1 MQEISAYELIKEK
14 LHAIPNQRHK
24 GSLFEKISKQ
34 FLQEH
39 DSANEYES
47 IDLWYDWKLRGKER
61 DKGIDIVIQTTSK
74 EYIAVQCKFHQN
86 SISYN
91 DISPFLT
98 QLLSGVG
105 EVKFKK
111 GIIIS
116 TSNLTS
122 EAIKAIEQIRSTGMG
137 IDIDEITE
145 EDFIYS
151 RIDWEKFDPT
161 KTEDEIPLCDKKRP
175 HPHQTE
181 AIEKTKKYFSDP
193 KNARGKLIMAC
204 GTGKT
209 YTSLKIME
217 ALDPKITLFLA
228 PSIALLSQTFREYA
242 QEKSEPFYAS
252 IVCSDDKT
260 GQSKKNKSKN
270 EDNDDIKFSEL
281 PIKASTRLED
291 ILSTYEKAQKENKRF
306 IIFSTYQSALRIKEA
321 QEAGL
326 NGIDLIICDEAH
338 RTVGAMYSTNERDD
352 KNAFMLCHSDENI
365 KATKRLYMTATPKVY
380 SESSKAKAKEKDN
393 VIYSMDDADIFG
405 EEIYTLNFERAIALD
420 LLTDYKVI
428 ILAVRSE
435 NLSGVTNSVNKKISQ
450 LEAKGTKLDKKL
462 INNEFVCKIVG
473 THKGLAKQDVI
484 ALDDENQEDNDLKN
498 KADTFVSQRAI
509 SFCKSIQTSKN
520 IKDSFETIM
529 ECYDEEL
536 KKKSFKN
543 LQINIDHVDGTMNCK
558 ERLDK
563 LENLNQFEPNICK
576 VLSNARCLSEGVD
589 VPALDS
595 VIFFDG
601 RSAMVDIIQA
611 VGRVMRKAKNKK
623 RGYIILPIALR
634 ESEIKNLDEAVKN
647 TNFQNIWKVLKALRS
662 HDPSL
667 VDEATFKEKIKIF
680 GSDDASNPDDEGEL
694 EKDKTEQSPND
705 PKEAQKTLFDAIFLK
720 DLANAVYNV
729 MPTKLGDRNY
739 WENFAKKTGNIAR
752 TLNNRLKELFG
763 KNPEIFDNFLT
774 SLRGNIHQGIKEE
787 EALDMIISHIITKPI
802 FDAIFGDNIQNP
814 IAKALDKM
822 VLKLSDL
829 GLEGETKDLKNLYE
843 SVKTEAARAKSQK
856 SQQEL
861 IKNLYNTFF
870 KEAFRKQSEKLGI
883 VYTPIEVVD
892 FILRA
897 TNGILKKHFNTD
909 FNDKNITIFDPFTG
923 TGSFIARLLSKEND
937 LISDEALKEKFQKGL
952 FAFDIVLLS
961 YYIALINITQAAQ
974 NRDSSLKNFKNIALT
989 DSLDYLEEK
998 SDKGVFPLF
1007 EDLKENQEIKTTL
1020 ANQKIQV
1027 IIGNPPYSA
1036 GTKSEND
1043 NNQNLTHPKLEKRVY
1058 ETYGKNS
1065 TAKVGKTTRD
1075 TLIHSIRMASDLLK
1089 DKGVLGF
1096 VVNGSFID
1104 SKSADGF
1111 RKCVAK
1117 EFSRLYALNLRG
1129 NARTSGE
1136 ERKKQGDGIF
1146 DSGSRATVAII
1157 FFVKDESVQNSAIH
1171 YYEVEDYLKREAK
1184 LNFLAG
1190 FENLESVPFK
1200 EITPND
1206 KGDWI
1211 NQRNDDFE
1219 KLIPLKRDKQLKIFD
1234 TIFDLNSMGV
1244 ASGRDPWVYNFSQ
1257 KRLMQSVQN
1266 CIDTY
1271 NADLKRFNERFREAF
1286 KQRTAKD
1293 KGIKPADRYKHL
1305 SDREITTDKT
1315 KIAWTDG
1322 LKNKLIRNENLPES
1336 GMECVR
1342 LALYRPFN
1350 QQWLYWDKDLIH
1362 RQSRF
1367 SKIFPD
1373 KSARNVVINTGVGN
1387 GKDFSA
1393 LVSDFISDYSLI
1405 SPNQAY
1411 PLYYYDD
1418 LGNRYNAI
1426 SGYALNL
1433 FRRHY
1438 QDNAITEEEIFYYIY
1453 AIFHHK
1459 GYLEKYK
1466 NSLAKEAPRI
1476 ALSED
1481 FKELSVLGKELA
1493 ELHLNYESGEMHTS
1507 VECNLLENAG
1517 MEGYYDVVKMT
1528 KKGDR
1533 IIYNDHITIT
1543 QIPKKAFDYVVNGKS
1558 AIDWVIER
1566 YSITTDKDSLIENN
1580 PNDYAGGKYVF
1591 ELLCKVI
1598 TLSVKSVDLIEKI
1611 SEKRFE

>member
-14 LHAIPNQRHK
+14 LHAIPNLRHK

-47 IDLWYDWKLRGKER
+47 IDLWSDWKLRGKER

-105 EVKFKK
+105 EVRFKK

-122 EAIKAIEQIRSTGMG
+122 EALKAIEQIRSTGMG

-175 HPHQTE
+175 RPHQTE
-181 AIEKTKKYFSDP
+181 AINATKEYFSDP
-193 KNARGKLIMAC
+193 KNKRGKLIMAC

-260 GQSKKNKSKN
+260 GQSKKNKSKD
-270 EDNDDIKFSEL
+270 ETDDIKFSEL
-281 PIKASTRLED
+281 PLKPSTRLED
-291 ILSTYEKAQKENKRF
+291 ILSVHKKAQKENKRF

-321 QEAGL
+321 QEVGL

-338 RTVGAMYSTNERDD
+338 RTVGAMYSSNERDD
-352 KNAFMLCHSDENI
+352 KNAFTLCHSDENI

-380 SESSKAKAKEKDN
+380 SESSKAKAKERDN
-393 VIYSMDDADIFG
+393 VIYSMDDADTFG

-450 LEAKGTKLDKKL
+450 LKAEGTKLDKKL

-473 THKGLAKQDVI
+473 THKGLAKQDLI
-484 ALDDENQEDNDLKN
+484 ALDDENKEDNDLKN

-509 SFCKSIQTSKN
+509 NFCKSINTSKN

-543 LQINIDHVDGTMNCK
+543 LKISIDHIDGTMNCK
-558 ERLDK
+558 DRLEK

-601 RSAMVDIIQA
+601 KSAMVDIIQA
-611 VGRVMRKAKNKK
+611 VGRVMRKAKHKK
-623 RGYIILPIALR
+623 RGYIILPIALE
-634 ESEIKNLDEAVKN
+634 ESEIQNLDEAVNN
-647 TNFQNIWKVLKALRS
+647 TNFKNIWKVIKALRS

-680 GSDDASNPDDEGEL
+680 GSNDESNPDDEEEL
-694 EKDKTEQSPND
+694 QKDKTQHQND
-705 PKEAQKTLFDAIFLK
+705 PKQAQKTLFDAILLQ

-752 TLNNRLKELFG
+752 TLNERLKNIFE
-763 KNPEIFDNFLT
+763 KNPEFFHGFLD
-774 SLRGNIHQGIKEE
+774 SLRGNIHQSIRED
-787 EALDMIISHIITKPI
+787 EALDMITSHVITKPI

-822 VLKLSDL
+822 VQKLSDL

-843 SVKTEAARAKSQK
+843 SVKTEAARTKSQK

-870 KEAFRKQSEKLGI
+870 KEAFKKQSEKLGI

-909 FNDKNITIFDPFTG
+909 FNDQSITIFDPFTG

-937 LISDEALKEKFQKGL
+937 LISDEALKEKFQKNL

-974 NRDSSLKNFKNIALT
+974 NRDSLLKNFKNIALT

-998 SDKGVFPLF
+998 SAKGVIPGF
-1007 EDLKENQEIKTTL
+1007 EDLKENQEIKTTMEKQ
-1020 ANQKIQV
+1020 NIRV
-1027 IIGNPPYSA
+1027 IIGNPPYSSGA
-1036 GTKSEND
+1036 KSEND
-1043 NNQNLTHPKLEKRVY
+1043 NNQNLSHPKLEKRVY

-1065 TAKVGKTTRD
+1065 TAQNKNSTQD
-1075 TLIHSIRMASDLLK
+1075 TLIQSIRMASDVVK
-1089 DKGVLGF
+1089 DKGVVGF
-1096 VVNGSFID
+1096 VVNGGFID

-1111 RKCVAK
+1111 RKCVVK
-1117 EFSRLYALNLRG
+1117 EFSYLYVLNLRG
-1129 NARTSGE
+1129 DLNGKISKIKE
-1136 ERKKQGDGIF
+1136 GDGENIF
-1146 DSGSRATVAII
+1146 V
-1157 FFVKDESVQNSAIH
+1157 
-1171 YYEVEDYLKREAK
+1171 
-1184 LNFLAG
+1184 
-1190 FENLESVPFK
+1190 
-1200 EITPND
+1200 
-1206 KGDWI
+1206 
-1211 NQRNDDFE
+1211 
-1219 KLIPLKRDKQLKIFD
+1219 
-1234 TIFDLNSMGV
+1234 
-1244 ASGRDPWVYNFSQ
+1244 
-1257 KRLMQSVQN
+1257 
-1266 CIDTY
+1266 
-1271 NADLKRFNERFREAF
+1271 
-1286 KQRTAKD
+1286 
-1293 KGIKPADRYKHL
+1293 
-1305 SDREITTDKT
+1305 
-1315 KIAWTDG
+1315 
-1322 LKNKLIRNENLPES
+1322 
-1336 GMECVR
+1336 
-1342 LALYRPFN
+1342 
-1350 QQWLYWDKDLIH
+1350 
-1362 RQSRF
+1362 
-1367 SKIFPD
+1367 
-1373 KSARNVVINTGVGN
+1373 
-1387 GKDFSA
+1387 
-1393 LVSDFISDYSLI
+1393 
-1405 SPNQAY
+1405 
-1411 PLYYYDD
+1411 
-1418 LGNRYNAI
+1418 
-1426 SGYALNL
+1426 
-1433 FRRHY
+1433 
-1438 QDNAITEEEIFYYIY
+1438 
-1453 AIFHHK
+1453 
-1459 GYLEKYK
+1459 
-1466 NSLAKEAPRI
+1466 
-1476 ALSED
+1476 
-1481 FKELSVLGKELA
+1481 
-1493 ELHLNYESGEMHTS
+1493 
-1507 VECNLLENAG
+1507 
-1517 MEGYYDVVKMT
+1517 
-1528 KKGDR
+1528 
-1533 IIYNDHITIT
+1533 
-1543 QIPKKAFDYVVNGKS
+1543 
-1558 AIDWVIER
+1558 
-1566 YSITTDKDSLIENN
+1566 
-1580 PNDYAGGKYVF
+1580 
-1591 ELLCKVI
+1591 
-1598 TLSVKSVDLIEKI
+1598 
-1611 SEKRFE
+1611 

>member
-1 MQEISAYELIKEK
+1 MQEISAYELIKQK
-14 LHAIPNQRHK
+14 LHAIPNLRHK

-61 DKGIDIVIQTTSK
+61 DKGIDIVITTSNK

-91 DISPFLT
+91 DISTFLT

-105 EVKFKK
+105 EVRFKK

-122 EAIKAIEQIRSTGMG
+122 EALKAIEQIRSTGMG

-175 HPHQTE
+175 RPHQQE
-181 AIEKTKKYFSDP
+181 AINATKEYFSSP

-217 ALDPKITLFLA
+217 SLDPKITLFLA

-260 GQSKKNKSKN
+260 VQSKD

-281 PIKASTRLED
+281 PLKPSTRLED
-291 ILSTYEKAQKENKRF
+291 ILSAYEKAQKENKRF

-326 NGIDLIICDEAH
+326 GGIDLIICDEAH

-352 KNAFMLCHSDENI
+352 KNAFTLCHSDGNI

-380 SESSKAKAKEKDN
+380 SEGSKAKAKEKDN
-393 VIYSMDDADIFG
+393 VIYSMDDEEIFG
-405 EEIYTLNFERAIALD
+405 EEIYTLNFEQAIALD

-428 ILAVRSE
+428 ILAVRKE

-450 LEAKGTKLDKKL
+450 LKAEGTKLDKKL

-473 THKGLAKQDVI
+473 THKGLAKQDLIV
-484 ALDDENQEDNDLKN
+484 LDKENKEDHNLQHQY
-498 KADTFVSQRAI
+498 DTAPSQRAI

-543 LQINIDHVDGTMNCK
+543 LQITIDHVDGTMNCK
-558 ERLDK
+558 ERLKK
-563 LENLNQFEPNICK
+563 LEELNKFKPNTCK

-623 RGYIILPIALR
+623 RGYIILPIALA
-634 ESEIKNLDEAVKN
+634 ESEIKNLDEAVNN
-647 TNFQNIWKVLKALRS
+647 TNFKNIWKVIKALRS
-662 HDPSL
+662 HDSSL

-680 GSDDASNPDDEGEL
+680 GSDDTSNLDDEEEL
-694 EKDKTEQSPND
+694 KKDKTEQSD
-705 PKEAQKTLFDAIFLK
+705 PKQTQKTLFDAILLQ

-729 MPTKLGDRNY
+729 MPIKLGDRNY

-752 TLNNRLKELFG
+752 TLNERLKDIFG
-763 KNPEIFDNFLT
+763 KNPEIFHGFLD
-774 SLRGNIHQGIKEE
+774 SLRENIHQNIKEE
-787 EALDMIISHIITKPI
+787 EALDMITSHVITKPI

-843 SVKTEAARAKSQK
+843 SVKTEAAHAKSQK

-870 KEAFRKQSEKLGI
+870 KEAFKKQSEKLGI

-909 FNDKNITIFDPFTG
+909 FNDQNITIFDPFTG
-923 TGSFIARLLSKEND
+923 TGSFIARLLSKENA
-937 LISDEALKEKFQKGL
+937 LISDEALKEKFQKNL

-989 DSLDYLEEK
+989 DSLDIYEEK
-998 SDKGVFPLF
+998 NDKGVFPLF
-1007 EDLKENQEIKTTL
+1007 YDLKENKDIKDTL
-1020 ANQKIQV
+1020 ADQNIRV

-1036 GTKSEND
+1036 GAKSQND
-1043 NNQNLTHPKLEKRVY
+1043 NNQNLSHPKLEKRVY
-1058 ETYGKNS
+1058 EKYGKNS
-1065 TAKVGKTTRD
+1065 TAKVGATTRD
-1075 TLIHSIRMASDLLK
+1075 TLIQSIYMASELLK
-1089 DKGVLGF
+1089 DRGVLGF

-1117 EFSRLYALNLRG
+1117 DFSHLYALNLRG
-1129 NARTSGE
+1129 NQRTSGE
-1136 ERKKQGDGIF
+1136 VSRKEGGKIF
-1146 DSGSRATVAII
+1146 DSGSRATIAII
-1157 FFVKDESVQNSAIH
+1157 FFVKDTSVKNSTIH
-1171 YYEVEDYLKREAK
+1171 YYDIGDYLKREEK
-1184 LNFLAG
+1184 LNRLANFTNLDAID
-1190 FENLESVPFK
+1190 FET
-1200 EITPND
+1200 ITPNN

-1211 NQRNDDFE
+1211 NQREDAFE
-1219 KLIPLKRDKQLKIFD
+1219 KLIPLKRDKKCQNPSVFD
-1234 TIFDLNSMGV
+1234 INSGGV
-1244 ASGRDPWVYNFSQ
+1244 ATGRDPWVYNFSPNA
-1257 KRLMQSVQN
+1257 LMHSVQK

-1271 NADLKRFNERFREAF
+1271 NADLKRFNAHFREAF
-1286 KQRTAKD
+1286 KQRAKGV
-1293 KGIKPADRYKHL
+1293 KSADLHKHL
-1305 SDREITTDKT
+1305 NDSEITTDKT
-1315 KIAWTDG
+1315 KIAWTRA
-1322 LKNKLIRNENLPES
+1322 LKQEFIKNKNLQES
-1336 GMECVR
+1336 HKDRIR
-1342 LALYRPFN
+1342 LAMYRPFSK
-1350 QQWLYWDKDLIH
+1350 QWLYFDKNLNEE
-1362 RQSRF
+1362 QSQLP
-1367 SKIFPD
+1367 KIFPD
-1373 KSARNVVINTGVGN
+1373 KDAQNVMINTTK
-1387 GKDFSA
+1387 GKFST
-1393 LVSDFISDYSLI
+1393 LVSGAIPDCHFIGDA
-1405 SPNQAY
+1405 NAY

-1418 LGNRYNAI
+1418 FGNRHYAI
-1426 SGYALNL
+1426 SGYCLNL
-1433 FRRHY
+1433 FREHY
-1438 QDNAITEEEIFYYIY
+1438 EDHSIAEEEIFYYIY

-1493 ELHLNYESGEMHTS
+1493 ELHLNYESGEMHES
-1507 VECNLLENAG
+1507 VKRDILENAG
-1517 MEGYYDVVKMT
+1517 MEGYYDVVQMKKD

-1533 IIYNDHITIT
+1533 IQYNHHITIT
-1543 QIPKKAFDYVVNGKS
+1543 NIPKKAFDYVINGKS

-1566 YSITTDKDSLIENN
+1566 YSITKDKDSLIENN
-1580 PNDYAGGKYVF
+1580 PNHYAGGKYIF
-1591 ELLCKVI
+1591 ELLCRVI

>member
-1 MQEISAYELIKEK
+1 M
-14 LHAIPNQRHK
+14 
-24 GSLFEKISKQ
+24 
-34 FLQEH
+34 
-39 DSANEYES
+39 
-47 IDLWYDWKLRGKER
+47 
-61 DKGIDIVIQTTSK
+61 
-74 EYIAVQCKFHQN
+74 
-86 SISYN
+86 
-91 DISPFLT
+91 
-98 QLLSGVG
+98 G
-105 EVKFKK
+105 EVRFKK

-122 EAIKAIEQIRSTGMG
+122 EALKAIEQIRSAGKD

-175 HPHQTE
+175 RPHQTE
-181 AIEKTKKYFSDP
+181 AIEKTKEYFSNP

-281 PIKASTRLED
+281 PIKPSTRLED

-352 KNAFMLCHSDENI
+352 KNAFTLCHSDENI

-405 EEIYTLNFERAIALD
+405 EEIYKLNFERAIALD

-484 ALDDENQEDNDLKN
+484 ALDDENKEDNDLKN

-543 LQINIDHVDGTMNCK
+543 LQITIDHVDGTMNCK

-563 LENLNQFEPNICK
+563 LENLNQFEPNTCK

-623 RGYIILPIALR
+623 RGYIILPIALK

-662 HDPSL
+662 HDSSL
-667 VDEATFKEKIKIF
+667 VDEAIFKEKIKIF
-680 GSDDASNPDDEGEL
+680 GSDDTSNPDDEEEL
-694 EKDKTEQSPND
+694 QKDKTEQSPND
-705 PKEAQKTLFDAIFLK
+705 PKEAQKTLFDAILLQ

-739 WENFAKKTGNIAR
+739 WENFAKKTGNIAK

-774 SLRGNIHQGIKEE
+774 SLRGNIHQNIKEE
-787 EALDMIISHIITKPI
+787 KALDMIISHIITKPI

-923 TGSFIARLLSKEND
+923 TGSFIARLLSKESD

-974 NRDSSLKNFKNIALT
+974 SRDSSLKNFKNIALT

-998 SDKGVFPLF
+998 NDKGVIPGF
-1007 EDLKENQEIKTTL
+1007 EDLKENQEIKNTL
-1020 ANQKIQV
+1020 ADQTIQV
-1027 IIGNPPYSA
+1027 IIGNPPYSSGA
-1036 GTKSEND
+1036 KSEND
-1043 NNQNLTHPKLEKRVY
+1043 NNQNLTHPKLEKKVY
-1058 ETYGKNS
+1058 ETYGENS
-1065 TAKVGKTTRD
+1065 TAKVGKTIRD

-1117 EFSRLYALNLRG
+1117 DFSHLYALNLRG

-1136 ERKKQGDGIF
+1136 EWKKQGDKIF
-1146 DSGSRATVAII
+1146 DSGSRATVAVI
-1157 FFVKDESVQNSAIH
+1157 FFVKDKSVPNHTIF

-1184 LNFLAG
+1184 LNLLAG
-1190 FENLESVPFK
+1190 FENLDSVPFK
-1200 EITPND
+1200 EITPNN

-1219 KLIPLKRDKQLKIFD
+1219 KLIPLKRDKTSKIFD
-1234 TIFDLNSMGV
+1234 TIFDLNSNGV
-1244 ASGRDPWVYNFSQ
+1244 VSGRDPWVYNFSQ
-1257 KRLMQSVQN
+1257 KRLKQSVQN

-1286 KQRTAKD
+1286 KQRT
-1293 KGIKPADRYKHL
+1293 KGVKPADRYKHL
-1305 SDREITTDKT
+1305 NDREITTDKT

-1322 LKNKLIRNENLPES
+1322 LKNKLIKNTNLQES
-1336 GMECVR
+1336 SEKRVR

-1350 QQWLYWDKDLIH
+1350 KQWLYWDKDWIR
-1362 RQSRF
+1362 RQGEF

-1393 LVSDFISDYSLI
+1393 LVSDFISDLSLI

-1438 QDNAITEEEIFYYIY
+1438 KDDSIVEEEIFYYIY

-1481 FKELSVLGKELA
+1481 FKELSILGKELA
-1493 ELHLNYESGEMHTS
+1493 ELHLNYESGEMHDS
-1507 VECNLLENAG
+1507 VKHNLLENAG
-1517 MEGYYDVVKMT
+1517 MEGYYDVIQMKKD

-1533 IIYNDHITIT
+1533 IIYNNHITIT

-1566 YSITTDKDSLIENN
+1566 YSITKDKDSLIENN
-1580 PNDYAGGKYVF
+1580 PNDYAGGQYIF
-1591 ELLCKVI
+1591 ELLCRVI

>member
-1 MQEISAYELIKEK
+1 MQEISAYKFIKEK
-14 LHAIPNQRHK
+14 LQAIPNSHDK
-24 GSLFEKISKQ
+24 GSWFEKVSKH
-34 FLQEH
+34 FLLEH

-47 IDLWYDWKLRGKER
+47 IKLWNDWELRNNESDR
-61 DKGIDIVIQTTSK
+61 GIDIVIQTTSK

-86 SISYN
+86 SISLN
-91 DISPFLT
+91 DIATFLAK
-98 QLLSGVG
+98 LHNGVG
-105 EVKFKK
+105 KVRFKK

-116 TSNLTS
+116 TSNLTHAAQQ
-122 EAIKAIEQIRSTGMG
+122 EIEQARSAGKD
-137 IDIDEITE
+137 IDIDIISE

-161 KTEDEIPLCDKKRP
+161 KTEDEIPLCDKKKPRT
-175 HPHQTE
+175 HQQE
-181 AIEKTKKYFSDP
+181 AINATKEYFSNP

-217 ALDPKITLFLA
+217 TLDPKITLFLA

-252 IVCSDDKT
+252 IVCSDDKV
-260 GQSKKNKSKN
+260 GQSKN

-281 PIKASTRLED
+281 PIKPSTRLED

-321 QEAGL
+321 QEVGL
-326 NGIDLIICDEAH
+326 GEIDLIICDEAH

-352 KNAFMLCHSDENI
+352 KNAFTLCHSDGNI

-380 SESSKAKAKEKDN
+380 SESSKAKAKESDN
-393 VIYSMDDADIFG
+393 IIYSMDDAQTFG

-435 NLSGVTNSVNKKISQ
+435 NLSGVTNSVSKKISQ

-473 THKGLAKQDVI
+473 THKGLAKQDLI
-484 ALDDENQEDNDLKN
+484 ALDDENKEDNDLKS
-498 KADTFVSQRAI
+498 KKDTFVSQRAI

-543 LQINIDHVDGTMNCK
+543 LEIKIDHIDGTMNCK
-558 ERLDK
+558 ERLEK
-563 LENLNQFEPNICK
+563 LENLNQFKPNTCK

-601 RSAMVDIIQA
+601 KSAMVDIIQA

-623 RGYIILPIALR
+623 RGYIILPIALS

-647 TNFQNIWKVLKALRS
+647 TNFKNIWKVLKALRS

-680 GSDDASNPDDEGEL
+680 GSNDEKNPDDEEEL
-694 EKDKTEQSPND
+694 KKDKTEHQND
-705 PKEAQKTLFDAIFLK
+705 PKEAKKTLFDAIFLQ

-739 WENFAKKTGNIAR
+739 WENFAKKTGNIAK

-774 SLRGNIHQGIKEE
+774 SLRDNIHQGIKEE

-802 FDAIFGDNIQNP
+802 FDALFGDNIKNP

-843 SVKTEAARAKSQK
+843 SVKTEAARAKSPK

-923 TGSFIARLLSKEND
+923 TGSFIARLLSKDNN
-937 LISDEALKEKFQKGL
+937 LISDEALKEKFLNHL

-974 NRDSSLKNFKNIALT
+974 NRDSSLKNFKNIVLT

-998 SDKGVFPLF
+998 NAKGVFPLF
-1007 EDLKENQEIKTTL
+1007 EDLKENKEIKTTL
-1020 ANQKIQV
+1020 ANQTIQV
-1027 IIGNPPYSA
+1027 IIGNPPYSSGA
-1036 GTKSEND
+1036 KSEND
-1043 NNQNLTHPKLEKRVY
+1043 NNQNLTHPKLEKWVY

-1065 TAKVGKTTRD
+1065 TAKVGNTTRD

-1089 DKGVLGF
+1089 EQGVLGF

-1117 EFSRLYALNLRG
+1117 DFAHLYVLNLRG

-1136 ERKKQGDGIF
+1136 ERKKQGDG
-1146 DSGSRATVAII
+1146 
-1157 FFVKDESVQNSAIH
+1157 AIH
-1171 YYEVEDYLKREAK
+1171 YYEVGDYLKREAK
-1184 LNFLAG
+1184 LHLLAG
-1190 FENLESVPFK
+1190 FENLESVPFR

-1206 KGDWI
+1206 KGDWT
-1211 NQRNDDFE
+1211 NQRNDGFE
-1219 KLIPLKRDKQLKIFD
+1219 KLIPLKRNEKLKILD
-1234 TIFDLNSMGV
+1234 TIFDINSNGV
-1244 ASGRDPWVYNFSQ
+1244 ASGRDPWVYNFSPNAL
-1257 KRLMQSVQN
+1257 KQSVQK
-1266 CIDTY
+1266 CIETY

-1305 SDREITTDKT
+1305 NDQEITTDKT
-1315 KIAWTDG
+1315 KIAWTRS
-1322 LKNKLIRNENLPES
+1322 LKQGFIKNTNLPES
-1336 GMECVR
+1336 GMERIR

-1350 QQWLYWDKDLIH
+1350 KQWLYWDKNLNEE
-1362 RQSRF
+1362 QYQLP
-1367 SKIFPD
+1367 KIFPD
-1373 KSARNVVINTGVGN
+1373 KSAHNVVINTGCDN
-1387 GKDFSA
+1387 GKIFSA
-1393 LVSDFISDYSLI
+1393 LISDFISDYSLI

-1411 PLYYYDD
+1411 PLYHYDD

-1438 QDNAITEEEIFYYIY
+1438 KDNAIVEEEIFYYIY

-1466 NSLAKEAPRI
+1466 NSLTKEAPRI

-1481 FKELSVLGKELA
+1481 FKELSTLGKELA
-1493 ELHLNYESGEMHTS
+1493 KLHLNYESGEMHAS
-1507 VECNLLENAG
+1507 VQYNLLENAE
-1517 MEGYYDVVKMT
+1517 MEGYYDVIKM
-1528 KKGDR
+1528 KKDKDR
-1533 IIYNDHITIT
+1533 IIYNHHITIT
-1543 QIPKKAFDYVVNGKS
+1543 KIPKKAFDYVINGKS

-1566 YSITTDKDSLIENN
+1566 YQKTTDKDSLIENN

-1591 ELLCKVI
+1591 ELLCRVI
-1598 TLSVKSVDLIEKI
+1598 KLSLKSVDLIEKI
-1611 SEKRFE
+1611 SKKRFE

>member
-1 MQEISAYELIKEK
+1 MQEISAYELIKQK

-47 IDLWYDWKLRGKER
+47 IDLWYDWQLRGKER
-61 DKGIDIVIQTTSK
+61 DKGIDIVITTSNQ

-105 EVKFKK
+105 GVKFKK

-122 EAIKAIEQIRSTGMG
+122 EALKEIEKIRSTGMG

-175 HPHQTE
+175 RPHQTE
-181 AIEKTKKYFSDP
+181 AIEETKKYFSDP

-217 ALDPKITLFLA
+217 SLDPKITLFLA

-252 IVCSDDKT
+252 IVCSDNKT
-260 GQSKKNKSKN
+260 GQSKN

-281 PIKASTRLED
+281 PLKASTRLED

-306 IIFSTYQSALRIKEA
+306 IIFSTYQSALRIKEV

-352 KNAFMLCHSDENI
+352 KNAFTLCHSDGNI
-365 KATKRLYMTATPKVY
+365 KAKKRLYMTATPKVY
-380 SESSKAKAKEKDN
+380 SESSKAKAKESDN
-393 VIYSMDDADIFG
+393 VIYSMDDAEVFG

-484 ALDDENQEDNDLKN
+484 ALDDENKEDNDLKN

-543 LQINIDHVDGTMNCK
+543 LKISIDHVDGTMNCK

-563 LENLNQFEPNICK
+563 LEKLNQFEPNICK

-623 RGYIILPIALR
+623 RGYIILPIALK

-662 HDPSL
+662 HDSSL
-667 VDEATFKEKIKIF
+667 VDEAIFKEKIKIF
-680 GSDDASNPDDEGEL
+680 GSDDTSNLDDEEEL
-694 EKDKTEQSPND
+694 QKDKTEQSD
-705 PKEAQKTLFDAIFLK
+705 PKQAQKTLFDAILLQ

-739 WENFAKKTGNIAR
+739 WENFAKKTGNIAK

-774 SLRGNIHQGIKEE
+774 SLRGNIHQNIKEE

-909 FNDKNITIFDPFTG
+909 FNDQNITIFDPFTG

-937 LISDEALKEKFQKGL
+937 LISDEALKEKFQNHL

-998 SDKGVFPLF
+998 SDKGVIPGF
-1007 EDLKENQEIKTTL
+1007 EDLKENKEIKNTL
-1020 ANQKIQV
+1020 ADQKIQV
-1027 IIGNPPYSA
+1027 IIGNPPYSSGA
-1036 GTKSEND
+1036 KSEND
-1043 NNQNLTHPKLEKRVY
+1043 NNQNLTHPKLEKWVY

-1065 TAKVGKTTRD
+1065 TAQNKNSTRD

-1117 EFSRLYALNLRG
+1117 EFSHLYALNLRG

-1146 DSGSRATVAII
+1146 DSGSRATVAVI
-1157 FFVKDESVQNSAIH
+1157 FFVKDTNAPNHTIF
-1171 YYEVEDYLKREAK
+1171 YYEVEDYLTREAK
-1184 LNFLAG
+1184 LNLLAG
-1190 FENLESVPFK
+1190 FENLDLVPFK

-1219 KLIPLKRDKQLKIFD
+1219 KLIPLKRDKTLKIFD
-1234 TIFDLNSMGV
+1234 TIFDLNSNGV
-1244 ASGRDPWVYNFSQ
+1244 KTNRDPWVYNFSPNAL
-1257 KRLMQSVQN
+1257 KQSVQN

-1305 SDREITTDKT
+1305 NDREITTDKT
-1315 KIAWTDG
+1315 KISWTDG
-1322 LKNKLIRNENLPES
+1322 LKNKLIKNENLPES
-1336 GMECVR
+1336 GMERIR

-1350 QQWLYWDKDLIH
+1350 KQWLYWDKDLIT
-1362 RQSRF
+1362 RQGRF

-1373 KSARNVVINTGVGN
+1373 KSARNVVINTGMGN

-1393 LVSDFISDYSLI
+1393 LVSDFISDLSLI

-1481 FKELSVLGKELA
+1481 FKELSILGKELA
-1493 ELHLNYESGEMHTS
+1493 ELHLKYENGEMHTS
-1507 VECNLLENAG
+1507 VKHNLLENAG

-1533 IIYNDHITIT
+1533 IIYNHHITIT

-1580 PNDYAGGKYVF
+1580 PNHYAGGQYIF
-1591 ELLCKVI
+1591 ELLCRVI
-1598 TLSVKSVDLIEKI
+1598 KLSEKSVDLIEKI

>member
-14 LHAIPNQRHK
+14 LHAIPNLRHK

-105 EVKFKK
+105 EIKFKK

-122 EAIKAIEQIRSTGMG
+122 EALKAIEQIRSTGMG

-175 HPHQTE
+175 RPHQTE
-181 AIEKTKKYFSDP
+181 AIEKTKEYFSNP

-242 QEKSEPFYAS
+242 QEKNEPFYAS

-281 PIKASTRLED
+281 PLKPSTALKD
-291 ILSTYEKAQKENKRF
+291 ILSVYEKSAKENKRF

-326 NGIDLIICDEAH
+326 NEIDLIICDEAH

-352 KNAFMLCHSDENI
+352 KNAFTLCHSDENI

-473 THKGLAKQDVI
+473 THKGLAKQDLI
-484 ALDDENQEDNDLKN
+484 ALDEENQEDNDLKN

-543 LQINIDHVDGTMNCK
+543 LQITIDHVDGTMNCK
-558 ERLDK
+558 ERLEK
-563 LENLNQFEPNICK
+563 LEELNKFKPNTCK

-601 RSAMVDIIQA
+601 KSAMVDIIQA
-611 VGRVMRKAKNKK
+611 VGRVMRKAKRKK
-623 RGYIILPIALR
+623 RGYIILPIALE
-634 ESEIKNLDEAVKN
+634 ESEINNLDEAVKN

-662 HDPSL
+662 HDSSL

-680 GSDDASNPDDEGEL
+680 GSDDRSNPDDEEEL
-694 EKDKTEQSPND
+694 QKDKTEQSD
-705 PKEAQKTLFDAIFLK
+705 PKEAQKTLFDAILLQ

-774 SLRGNIHQGIKEE
+774 SLRGNIHQSIKEE

-843 SVKTEAARAKSQK
+843 SVKTEALRAKSQK

-909 FNDKNITIFDPFTG
+909 FNDQSITIFDPFTG
-923 TGSFIARLLSKEND
+923 TGSFIARLLSKENA

-998 SDKGVFPLF
+998 SAKGVIPGF
-1007 EDLKENQEIKTTL
+1007 EDLKENQEIKTTMEKQ
-1020 ANQKIQV
+1020 NIRV

-1036 GTKSEND
+1036 GQKSQND
-1043 NNQNLTHPKLEKRVY
+1043 NNQNLSHPKLQKWVY

-1065 TAKVGKTTRD
+1065 TAQNKNSTQD
-1075 TLIHSIRMASDLLK
+1075 TLIQSIRMASDLLK
-1089 DKGVLGF
+1089 DKGVVGF

-1117 EFSRLYALNLRG
+1117 EFSHLYALNLRG

-1146 DSGSRATVAII
+1146 DSGSRATVAIV
-1157 FFVKDESVQNSAIH
+1157 FFVKDSSVPNNTIF

-1184 LNFLAG
+1184 LNLLAG
-1190 FENLESVPFK
+1190 FENLDFVPFK

-1211 NQRNDDFE
+1211 NQREDAFE
-1219 KLIPLKRDKQLKIFD
+1219 KLIPLKRDKKLQNDSIFD
-1234 TIFDLNSMGV
+1234 INSGGV
-1244 ASGRDPWVYNFSQ
+1244 VSGRDPWVYNFSPNA
-1257 KRLMQSVQN
+1257 LMQSVQT

-1271 NADLKRFNERFREAF
+1271 NADLKRFNEVFREAF
-1286 KQRTAKD
+1286 KQRAK
-1293 KGIKPADRYKHL
+1293 GVKPADRYKHL
-1305 SDREITTDKT
+1305 NDKEITTDKT
-1315 KIAWTDG
+1315 KISWVQN
-1322 LKNKLIRNENLPES
+1322 LKTQLIKGKKLDDFSQEKIS
-1336 GMECVR
+1336 VS
-1342 LALYRPFN
+1342 LYRPFN
-1350 QQWLYWDKDLIH
+1350 KQYFYYERELAWSFCSMK
-1362 RQSRF
+1362 
-1367 SKIFPD
+1367 KIFPD
-1373 KSARNVVINTGVGN
+1373 KSACNVVINTTTRN
-1387 GKDFSA
+1387 FC
-1393 LVSDFISDYSLI
+1393 SLI
-1405 SPNQAY
+1405 GDAIPNTHFIGDANAY

-1438 QDNAITEEEIFYYIY
+1438 KDNAIVEEEIFYYIY

-1481 FKELSVLGKELA
+1481 FKELSILGKELA
-1493 ELHLNYESGEMHTS
+1493 ELHLNYENGEMHES
-1507 VECNLLENAG
+1507 VKHNLLENAEV
-1517 MEGYYDVVKMT
+1517 EG
-1528 KKGDR
+1528 
-1533 IIYNDHITIT
+1533 
-1543 QIPKKAFDYVVNGKS
+1543 
-1558 AIDWVIER
+1558 AIMMWI
-1566 YSITTDKDSLIENN
+1566 K
-1580 PNDYAGGKYVF
+1580 
-1591 ELLCKVI
+1591 
-1598 TLSVKSVDLIEKI
+1598 
-1611 SEKRFE
+1611 

>member
-14 LHAIPNQRHK
+14 LHAIPNLRHK

-47 IDLWYDWKLRGKER
+47 IDLWYDWELRGKER
-61 DKGIDIVIQTTSK
+61 DKGIDIVITTSNK

-91 DISPFLT
+91 DISTFLT
-98 QLLSGVG
+98 QLQSGVG
-105 EVKFKK
+105 EVRFKK

-122 EAIKAIEQIRSTGMG
+122 EALKAIEQIRSTGMG

-151 RIDWEKFDPT
+151 QIDWEKFDPT
-161 KTEDEIPLCDKKRP
+161 QTQSELPLCDKKSPRS
-175 HPHQTE
+175 HQIE
-181 AIEKTKKYFSDP
+181 AINATKEYFSSP
-193 KNARGKLIMAC
+193 KNTRGKLIMAC

-217 ALDPKITLFLA
+217 ALDPKIMLFLA

-252 IVCSDDKT
+252 IVCSDDKV
-260 GQSKKNKSKN
+260 GKSKD
-270 EDNDDIKFSEL
+270 EDNDDINFSEL
-281 PIKASTRLED
+281 PMKASTRLED
-291 ILSTYEKAQKENKRF
+291 ILSVLEKAQKENKRF

-326 NGIDLIICDEAH
+326 KEIDLIICDEAH
-338 RTVGAMYSTNERDD
+338 RTVGAMYSSNERDD
-352 KNAFMLCHSDENI
+352 KNAFTLCHSDENI
-365 KATKRLYMTATPKVY
+365 KATKRLYMTATPKIY
-380 SESSKAKAKEKDN
+380 SESSKAKAKESDN
-393 VIYSMDDADIFG
+393 VIYSMDDADTFG
-405 EEIYTLNFERAIALD
+405 EEIYTLNFSKAIALD

-428 ILAVRSE
+428 ILAVRKE

-450 LEAKGTKLDKKL
+450 LKAEGTKLDKKL

-473 THKGLAKQDVI
+473 THKGLAKQDLIV
-484 ALDDENQEDNDLKN
+484 LDGENKEDHNLQN
-498 KADTFVSQRAI
+498 QYDTAPSQRAI
-509 SFCKSIQTSKN
+509 NFCKSINTSKN

-543 LQINIDHVDGTMNCK
+543 LKISIDHIDGTMNCK
-558 ERLDK
+558 ERLEK
-563 LENLNQFEPNICK
+563 LENLNQFEPNTCK

-595 VIFFDG
+595 IVFFDG
-601 RSAMVDIIQA
+601 KSAMVDIIQA
-611 VGRVMRKAKNKK
+611 VGRVMRKAKRKK
-623 RGYIILPIALR
+623 RGYIILPIALE
-634 ESEIKNLDEAVKN
+634 ESEIKNLDEAVNN
-647 TNFQNIWKVLKALRS
+647 TNFKNIWKVIKALRS
-662 HDPSL
+662 HDSSL

-680 GSDDASNPDDEGEL
+680 GSDDGNNRNDE
-694 EKDKTEQSPND
+694 
-705 PKEAQKTLFDAIFLK
+705 KTLFDAILLQ
-720 DLANAVYNV
+720 DLADAVYNV
-729 MPTKLGDRNY
+729 MPTKLGDKNY
-739 WENFAKKTGNIAR
+739 WENFTKKTGNIAR
-752 TLNNRLKELFG
+752 TLNNRLKMIFE
-763 KNPEIFDNFLT
+763 KNPEFFHGFLD
-774 SLRGNIHQGIKEE
+774 SLRENIHQNIKED
-787 EALDMIISHIITKPI
+787 EALDMITSHIITKPI
-802 FDAIFGDNIQNP
+802 FDALFGDNIQNP

-822 VLKLSDL
+822 VQKLATL

-843 SVKTEAARAKSQK
+843 SVKTEATHAKSQK

-870 KEAFRKQSEKLGI
+870 KEAFKKQSEKLGI

-909 FNDKNITIFDPFTG
+909 FNDQSITIFDPFTG
-923 TGSFIARLLSKEND
+923 TGSFIARLLSKENA
-937 LISDEALKEKFQKGL
+937 LISDEALKEKFQKNL

-998 SDKGVFPLF
+998 SAKGVIPGF
-1007 EDLKENQEIKTTL
+1007 EDLKENQEIKTTMEKQ
-1020 ANQKIQV
+1020 NIRV

-1036 GTKSEND
+1036 GAKNEND

-1058 ETYGKNS
+1058 EKYGKNS
-1065 TAKVGKTTRD
+1065 TSRNVGKTTRD
-1075 TLIHSIRMASDLLK
+1075 TLIQSMRMASDVIK
-1089 DKGVLGF
+1089 DKGVIGF

-1117 EFSRLYALNLRG
+1117 EFSHLYALNLRG
-1129 NARTSGE
+1129 NQRTSGE
-1136 ERKKQGDGIF
+1136 VSRKEGGKIF
-1146 DSGSRATVAII
+1146 DSGSRATVAIV
-1157 FFVKDESVQNSAIH
+1157 FFVKDSSVPNNTIF

-1184 LNFLAG
+1184 LNLLAG
-1190 FENLESVPFK
+1190 FENLDFVPFK

-1211 NQRNDDFE
+1211 NQREDAFD
-1219 KLIPLKRDKQLKIFD
+1219 KLIPLKRDPKLKIFD
-1234 TIFDLNSMGV
+1234 TIFDLNSNGV
-1244 ASGRDPWVYNFSQ
+1244 ATGRDPWVYNFSPNA
-1257 KRLMQSVQN
+1257 LMQSVQT

-1271 NADLKRFNERFREAF
+1271 NADLKRFNEVFREAF
-1286 KQRTAKD
+1286 KQRT
-1293 KGIKPADRYKHL
+1293 KGVKPADRYKHL
-1305 SDREITTDKT
+1305 NDKEITTDKT
-1315 KIAWTDG
+1315 KISWVQN
-1322 LKNKLIRNENLPES
+1322 LKTQLIKGKKLDDFSQEKIS
-1336 GMECVR
+1336 VS
-1342 LALYRPFN
+1342 LYRPFN
-1350 QQWLYWDKDLIH
+1350 KQYFYYERELAWSFYSMK
-1362 RQSRF
+1362 
-1367 SKIFPD
+1367 KIFPD
-1373 KSARNVVINTGVGN
+1373 KSACNVVINTGVG
-1387 GKDFSA
+1387 KVFSA
-1393 LVSDFISDYSLI
+1393 LISSEIHCIDLLHHT
-1405 SPNQAY
+1405 QAY

-1438 QDNAITEEEIFYYIY
+1438 KDNAIVEEEIFYYIY

-1481 FKELSVLGKELA
+1481 FKELSILGKELA
-1493 ELHLNYESGEMHTS
+1493 ELHLNYENGEMHES
-1507 VECNLLENAG
+1507 VKHNLLENAEV
-1517 MEGYYDVVKMT
+1517 EGYYDVDKMKKD

-1533 IIYNDHITIT
+1533 IQYNHHITIT
-1543 QIPKKAFDYVVNGKS
+1543 QIPKKAFDYVINGKS

-1566 YSITTDKDSLIENN
+1566 YSITKDKDSLIENN
-1580 PNDYAGGKYVF
+1580 PNHYAGGKYIF
-1591 ELLCKVI
+1591 ELLCRVI
-1598 TLSVKSVDLIEKI
+1598 KLSEKSVDLIEKI
-1611 SEKRFE
+1611 SMKRFE

>member
-1 MQEISAYELIKEK
+1 MQEISTYELIKEK

-47 IDLWYDWKLRGKER
+47 IQLWNDWELRGNEGDR
-61 DKGIDIVIQTTSK
+61 GIDMVITTTSK
-74 EYIAVQCKFHQN
+74 EYIAVQCKFHQD
-86 SISYN
+86 SVSLN
-91 DISPFLT
+91 DIATFLSKL
-98 QLLSGVG
+98 QSGVG
-105 EVKFKK
+105 EVGFKK

-122 EAIKAIEQIRSTGMG
+122 AALNEIEQIRKSKG
-137 IDIDEITE
+137 IDIVEITE

-151 RIDWEKFDPT
+151 QIDWEKFDPMQT
-161 KTEDEIPLCDKKRP
+161 QGELPLCDKKKPRP
-175 HPHQTE
+175 HQIE
-181 AIEKTKKYFSDP
+181 AIKATKEYFSDP

-242 QEKSEPFYAS
+242 QEKSDPFYAS

-291 ILSTYEKAQKENKRF
+291 ILNVYEKAQKENKRF

-321 QEAGL
+321 QEVGL
-326 NGIDLIICDEAH
+326 KGIDLIICDEAH

-352 KNAFMLCHSDENI
+352 KNAFTLCHSDENI
-365 KATKRLYMTATPKVY
+365 KATKRLYMTATPKIY

-543 LQINIDHVDGTMNCK
+543 LKISIDHVDGTMNCK

-563 LENLNQFEPNICK
+563 LEELNTFEPNTCK

-601 RSAMVDIIQA
+601 KSAMVDIIQA

-662 HDPSL
+662 HDSSL

-680 GSDDASNPDDEGEL
+680 GSDDASNPDDEEEL
-694 EKDKTEQSPND
+694 QKDKTEQSLND
-705 PKEAQKTLFDAIFLK
+705 PKQAQKTLFDAILLQ

-752 TLNNRLKELFG
+752 TLNERLKELFG

-774 SLRGNIHQGIKEE
+774 SLRGNIHQNIKEE
-787 EALDMIISHIITKPI
+787 EALDMITSHVITSSI
-802 FDAIFGDNIQNP
+802 FDALFGDNIKNP

-843 SVKTEAARAKSQK
+843 SVKTEAACAKSQK

-892 FILRA
+892 FILRY
-897 TNGILKKHFNTD
+897 H
-909 FNDKNITIFDPFTG
+909 
-923 TGSFIARLLSKEND
+923 
-937 LISDEALKEKFQKGL
+937 
-952 FAFDIVLLS
+952 
-961 YYIALINITQAAQ
+961 
-974 NRDSSLKNFKNIALT
+974 
-989 DSLDYLEEK
+989 
-998 SDKGVFPLF
+998 
-1007 EDLKENQEIKTTL
+1007 
-1020 ANQKIQV
+1020 
-1027 IIGNPPYSA
+1027 
-1036 GTKSEND
+1036 
-1043 NNQNLTHPKLEKRVY
+1043 
-1058 ETYGKNS
+1058 
-1065 TAKVGKTTRD
+1065 
-1075 TLIHSIRMASDLLK
+1075 
-1089 DKGVLGF
+1089 
-1096 VVNGSFID
+1096 
-1104 SKSADGF
+1104 
-1111 RKCVAK
+1111 
-1117 EFSRLYALNLRG
+1117 
-1129 NARTSGE
+1129 
-1136 ERKKQGDGIF
+1136 
-1146 DSGSRATVAII
+1146 
-1157 FFVKDESVQNSAIH
+1157 
-1171 YYEVEDYLKREAK
+1171 
-1184 LNFLAG
+1184 
-1190 FENLESVPFK
+1190 
-1200 EITPND
+1200 
-1206 KGDWI
+1206 
-1211 NQRNDDFE
+1211 
-1219 KLIPLKRDKQLKIFD
+1219 
-1234 TIFDLNSMGV
+1234 
-1244 ASGRDPWVYNFSQ
+1244 
-1257 KRLMQSVQN
+1257 
-1266 CIDTY
+1266 
-1271 NADLKRFNERFREAF
+1271 
-1286 KQRTAKD
+1286 
-1293 KGIKPADRYKHL
+1293 
-1305 SDREITTDKT
+1305 
-1315 KIAWTDG
+1315 
-1322 LKNKLIRNENLPES
+1322 
-1336 GMECVR
+1336 
-1342 LALYRPFN
+1342 
-1350 QQWLYWDKDLIH
+1350 
-1362 RQSRF
+1362 
-1367 SKIFPD
+1367 
-1373 KSARNVVINTGVGN
+1373 
-1387 GKDFSA
+1387 
-1393 LVSDFISDYSLI
+1393 
-1405 SPNQAY
+1405 
-1411 PLYYYDD
+1411 
-1418 LGNRYNAI
+1418 
-1426 SGYALNL
+1426 
-1433 FRRHY
+1433 
-1438 QDNAITEEEIFYYIY
+1438 
-1453 AIFHHK
+1453 
-1459 GYLEKYK
+1459 
-1466 NSLAKEAPRI
+1466 
-1476 ALSED
+1476 
-1481 FKELSVLGKELA
+1481 
-1493 ELHLNYESGEMHTS
+1493 
-1507 VECNLLENAG
+1507 
-1517 MEGYYDVVKMT
+1517 
-1528 KKGDR
+1528 
-1533 IIYNDHITIT
+1533 
-1543 QIPKKAFDYVVNGKS
+1543 
-1558 AIDWVIER
+1558 
-1566 YSITTDKDSLIENN
+1566 
-1580 PNDYAGGKYVF
+1580 
-1591 ELLCKVI
+1591 
-1598 TLSVKSVDLIEKI
+1598 
-1611 SEKRFE
+1611 

>member
-14 LHAIPNQRHK
+14 LHAIPNLRHK

-34 FLQEH
+34 FLLEH

-47 IDLWYDWKLRGKER
+47 IDLWYDWELRGKER
-61 DKGIDIVIQTTSK
+61 DRGIDIVITTSNK
-74 EYIAVQCKFHQN
+74 EHIAVQCKFHQN
-86 SISYN
+86 SISLN

-105 EVKFKK
+105 EVRFKK

-122 EAIKAIEQIRSTGMG
+122 EALKAIEQIRSTGMG

-181 AIEKTKKYFSDP
+181 AINATKEYFSNP

-217 ALDPKITLFLA
+217 ALEPKITLFLA

-252 IVCSDDKT
+252 IVCSDDKV
-260 GQSKKNKSKN
+260 GKSKN
-270 EDNDDIKFSEL
+270 EDNDDINFSEL

-291 ILSTYEKAQKENKRF
+291 ILSVYEKAQKENKRF

-326 NGIDLIICDEAH
+326 NEIDLIICDEAH
-338 RTVGAMYSTNERDD
+338 RTVGAMYSSNERDD
-352 KNAFMLCHSDENI
+352 KNAFTLCHSDENI
-365 KATKRLYMTATPKVY
+365 KAKKRLYMTATPKVY
-380 SESSKAKAKEKDN
+380 SESSKAKAKESDN
-393 VIYSMDDADIFG
+393 VIYSMDDADTFG

-484 ALDDENQEDNDLKN
+484 ALDDENKEDNDLKN

-543 LQINIDHVDGTMNCK
+543 LQISIDHVDGTMNCK
-558 ERLDK
+558 ERLEK
-563 LENLNQFEPNICK
+563 LENLNQFKPNTCK

-601 RSAMVDIIQA
+601 KSAMVDIIQA
-611 VGRVMRKAKNKK
+611 VGRVMRKAKHKK
-623 RGYIILPIALR
+623 RGYIILPIALE
-634 ESEIKNLDEAVKN
+634 ESEIENLDEAVNN
-647 TNFQNIWKVLKALRS
+647 TNFKNIWKVIKALRS

-680 GSDDASNPDDEGEL
+680 GSDDNDETTQSDE
-694 EKDKTEQSPND
+694 EPKKDKTKQD
-705 PKEAQKTLFDAIFLK
+705 PKQAQKTLFDAILLQ
-720 DLANAVYNV
+720 DLADAVYNI

-752 TLNNRLKELFG
+752 TLNERLKDIFG

-774 SLRGNIHQGIKEE
+774 SLRGNIHQNIKEW
-787 EALDMIISHIITKPI
+787 EALDMITSHVITKPI

-822 VLKLSDL
+822 VLKLSTL

-870 KEAFRKQSEKLGI
+870 KEAFKKQSEKLGI

-909 FNDKNITIFDPFTG
+909 FNDKSITIFDPFTG
-923 TGSFIARLLSKEND
+923 TGSFIARLLSKENA
-937 LISDEALKEKFQKGL
+937 LISDEALKEKFQKNL

-998 SDKGVFPLF
+998 NDKGVFPFF
-1007 EDLKENQEIKTTL
+1007 EDLKENKDIKDTL
-1020 ANQKIQV
+1020 ADQNIRV
-1027 IIGNPPYSA
+1027 IIGNPPYSSGA
-1036 GTKSEND
+1036 KSEND
-1043 NNQNLTHPKLEKRVY
+1043 NNQNLKHPKLEKRVY

-1075 TLIHSIRMASDLLK
+1075 VLIQSIRMASDLLK

-1104 SKSADGF
+1104 SKSADRF
-1111 RKCVAK
+1111 RKCVAQ
-1117 EFSRLYALNLRG
+1117 EFSHLYVLNLRG
-1129 NARTSGE
+1129 NQRTSGE
-1136 ERKKQGDGIF
+1136 VSRKEGGKIF
-1146 DSGSRATVAII
+1146 DSGSRATVAIV
-1157 FFVKDESVQNSAIH
+1157 FFVKDSSVTNNTIF
-1171 YYEVEDYLKREAK
+1171 YYEVDDYLKREAK
-1184 LNFLAG
+1184 LNSLAG
-1190 FENLESVPFK
+1190 FENLDLVPFK

-1219 KLIPLKRDKQLKIFD
+1219 KLIPLKRDKTLQND
-1234 TIFDLNSMGV
+1234 SIFDLNSNGV
-1244 ASGRDPWVYNFSQ
+1244 VSGRDPWVYNFSQ
-1257 KRLMQSVQN
+1257 KNLKQSVQN

-1271 NADLKRFNERFREAF
+1271 NADLKRFNEVFREAF
-1286 KQRTAKD
+1286 KQRT
-1293 KGIKPADRYKHL
+1293 KGVKPADRYKHL
-1305 SDREITTDKT
+1305 NDKEITTDKT
-1315 KIAWTDG
+1315 KIAWVQN
-1322 LKNKLIRNENLPES
+1322 LKTQLIKGKKLDDFSQEKIS
-1336 GMECVR
+1336 VS
-1342 LALYRPFN
+1342 LYRPFN
-1350 QQWLYWDKDLIH
+1350 KQYFYYERELAWSFCSMK
-1362 RQSRF
+1362 
-1367 SKIFPD
+1367 KIFPD
-1373 KSARNVVINTGVGN
+1373 KSACNVVINTTK
-1387 GKDFSA
+1387 GKFS
-1393 LVSDFISDYSLI
+1393 SLI
-1405 SPNQAY
+1405 GDAIPDTHFIGDANAY
-1411 PLYYYDD
+1411 PLYHYDD
-1418 LGNRYNAI
+1418 LGRRHYAI

-1438 QDNAITEEEIFYYIY
+1438 KDNAITEEEIFYYIY
-1453 AIFHHK
+1453 AILHHK

-1466 NSLAKEAPRI
+1466 NSLAKEAPCI

-1481 FKELSVLGKELA
+1481 FKQLSILGKELA
-1493 ELHLNYESGEMHTS
+1493 ELHLNYESGEMHKS
-1507 VECNLLENAG
+1507 VKHNLLESAEV
-1517 MEGYYDVVKMT
+1517 EGYYDVEKMT
-1528 KKGDR
+1528 KKGDC
-1533 IIYNDHITIT
+1533 ILYNQNITIT
-1543 QIPKKAFDYVVNGKS
+1543 KIPKKAFDYVVNGKS

-1566 YSITTDKDSLIENN
+1566 YQKTMDKESLIENN
-1580 PNDYAGGKYVF
+1580 PNHYAGGQYVF
-1591 ELLCKVI
+1591 ELLCRVI
-1598 TLSVKSVDLIEKI
+1598 KLSEKSVDLIEKI
-1611 SEKRFE
+1611 SMKRFE

>member
-1 MQEISAYELIKEK
+1 MQEISAYTLIKEK
-14 LHAIPNQRHK
+14 LQAIPNFRHK
-24 GSLFEKISKQ
+24 GSLFEKVSRR
-34 FLQEH
+34 FLIEH

-47 IDLWYDWKLRGKER
+47 IDLWSDFKLRGNKGDR
-61 DKGIDIVIQTTSK
+61 GIDMVITTTSK

-86 SISYN
+86 SISYP
-91 DISPFLT
+91 DIATFLHK
-98 QLLSGVG
+98 LHSGVG
-105 EVKFKK
+105 EIRFKK

-116 TSNLTS
+116 TSKLTRAAL
-122 EAIKAIEQIRSTGMG
+122 EEIEQIRSAGKD
-137 IDIDEITE
+137 IDIDIISE

-151 RIDWEKFDPT
+151 QIDWEKFDPIQT
-161 KTEDEIPLCDKKRP
+161 QGELPLCDKKKPR
-175 HPHQTE
+175 PHQTE
-181 AIEKTKKYFSDP
+181 AIKATKEYFSSP

-252 IVCSDDKT
+252 IVCSDDKV
-260 GQSKKNKSKN
+260 GQSKD

-281 PIKASTRLED
+281 PIKPSTRLED
-291 ILSTYEKAQKENKRF
+291 ILSVCEKAQKENKRF

-338 RTVGAMYSTNERDD
+338 RTVGAMYSSNERDD
-352 KNAFMLCHSDENI
+352 KNAFTLCHSDENI
-365 KATKRLYMTATPKVY
+365 KAKKRLYMTATPKVY

-393 VIYSMDDADIFG
+393 IIYSMDDEEIFG
-405 EEIYTLNFERAIALD
+405 EEIYTLNFSKAIALD

-428 ILAVRSE
+428 ILAVRKE
-435 NLSGVTNSVNKKISQ
+435 NLSGVTNSVNQKISQ
-450 LEAKGTKLDKKL
+450 LKAKGTKLDKKL

-473 THKGLAKQDVI
+473 THKGLAKQDLIV
-484 ALDDENQEDNDLKN
+484 LDEENKEDHNLQHQY
-498 KADTFVSQRAI
+498 DTAPSQRAI
-509 SFCKSIQTSKN
+509 NFCKSINTSKN

-543 LQINIDHVDGTMNCK
+543 LKISIDHIDGTMNCK

-563 LENLNQFEPNICK
+563 LEELNQFKPNTCK

-589 VPALDS
+589 VPVLDS
-595 VIFFDG
+595 IVFFDG
-601 RSAMVDIIQA
+601 KSAMVDIIQA
-611 VGRVMRKAKNKK
+611 VGRVMRKAKHKK
-623 RGYIILPIALR
+623 RGYIILPIALE
-634 ESEIKNLDEAVKN
+634 ESEIKNLDEAVNN
-647 TNFQNIWKVLKALRS
+647 TNFKNIWKVIKALRS

-680 GSDDASNPDDEGEL
+680 GSDDNKKQDDE
-694 EKDKTEQSPND
+694 
-705 PKEAQKTLFDAIFLK
+705 KTLFDAILLQ
-720 DLANAVYNV
+720 DLADAVYNV

-739 WENFAKKTGNIAR
+739 WENFTKKTGNIAR
-752 TLNNRLKELFG
+752 TLNNRLKMIFD
-763 KNPEIFDNFLT
+763 KNPEFFHGFLD
-774 SLRGNIHQGIKEE
+774 SLRENIHQNIKED
-787 EALDMIISHIITKPI
+787 EALDMITSHIITKPI
-802 FDAIFGDNIQNP
+802 FDAIFGDNIKNP

-822 VLKLSDL
+822 VLKLSSL

-843 SVKTEAARAKSQK
+843 SVKTEAAHAKSQK

-870 KEAFRKQSEKLGI
+870 KEAFKKQSEKLGI

-909 FNDKNITIFDPFTG
+909 FNDQSITIFDPFTG
-923 TGSFIARLLSKEND
+923 TGSFIARLLSKENA
-937 LISDEALKEKFQKGL
+937 LISDEALKEKFQKNL

-974 NRDSSLKNFKNIALT
+974 NRDNSLKNFKNIALT
-989 DSLDYLEEK
+989 DSLDIYEEK
-998 SDKGVFPLF
+998 NDKGVFKFF
-1007 EDLKENQEIKTTL
+1007 EDLKENKEIKDTL
-1020 ANQKIQV
+1020 AGQNIRV
-1027 IIGNPPYSA
+1027 IIGNPPYSSGA
-1036 GTKSEND
+1036 KSEND
-1043 NNQNLTHPKLEKRVY
+1043 NNQNLSHPKLEKLVY
-1058 ETYGKNS
+1058 EKYGKNS
-1065 TAKVGKTTRD
+1065 TSRSVGVTTRD
-1075 TLIHSIRMASDLLK
+1075 TLIQSIRMASDVVK
-1089 DKGVLGF
+1089 DKRVVGF

-1117 EFSRLYALNLRG
+1117 DFSRLYVLNLRG
-1129 NARTSGE
+1129 NQRTSGE
-1136 ERKKQGDGIF
+1136 VSRKEGGKIF
-1146 DSGSRATVAII
+1146 DSGSRATIAVI
-1157 FFVKDESVQNSAIH
+1157 FFVKDESAPDNTIF
-1171 YYEVEDYLKREAK
+1171 YYEVGDYLKREAK
-1184 LNFLAG
+1184 LNLLAG
-1190 FENLESVPFK
+1190 FENLDSVPFS

-1211 NQRNDDFE
+1211 NQRNDAFE
-1219 KLIPLKRDKQLKIFD
+1219 KLIPLKRDKTLQNDSIFD
-1234 TIFDLNSMGV
+1234 INSLGV
-1244 ASGRDPWVYNFSQ
+1244 ASGRDPWVYNFSPNA
-1257 KRLMQSVQN
+1257 LTQSVQK

-1286 KQRTAKD
+1286 KQRT
-1293 KGIKPADRYKHL
+1293 KGVKAADRYKHL
-1305 SDREITTDKT
+1305 NDKEITTDKT
-1315 KIAWTDG
+1315 KIAWVQN
-1322 LKNKLIRNENLPES
+1322 LKTQLIKGKKLDDFSQEKIS
-1336 GMECVR
+1336 VS
-1342 LALYRPFN
+1342 LYRPFN
-1350 QQWLYWDKDLIH
+1350 KQYFYYERELSWSFYLMK
-1362 RQSRF
+1362 
-1367 SKIFPD
+1367 KIFPD
-1373 KSARNVVINTGVGN
+1373 KSAQNVVINTGVG
-1387 GKDFSA
+1387 KAFSA
-1393 LVSDFISDYSLI
+1393 LISSEIPCLDLLFH
-1405 SPNQAY
+1405 NQAY

-1438 QDNAITEEEIFYYIY
+1438 KDNTIVEEEIFYYIY

-1459 GYLEKYK
+1459 GYLKKYK

-1481 FKELSVLGKELA
+1481 FKELSVLGKELG
-1493 ELHLNYESGEMHTS
+1493 ELHLNYESGEMHAS
-1507 VECNLLENAG
+1507 VKYTTLMNAEV
-1517 MEGYYDVVKMT
+1517 EGYYDVDKMI
-1528 KKGDR
+1528 KKGDC
-1533 IIYNDHITIT
+1533 IIYNQNITIT
-1543 QIPKKAFDYVVNGKS
+1543 KIPEKAFKYVVNGKS

-1566 YSITTDKDSLIENN
+1566 YQKTMDKDSLIENN
-1580 PNDYAGGKYVF
+1580 PNHYAGGKYVF
-1591 ELLCKVI
+1591 ELLCRVI
-1598 TLSVKSVDLIEKI
+1598 KLSEKSVDLIEKI
-1611 SEKRFE
+1611 SMKRFE

>member
-1 MQEISAYELIKEK
+1 MQEISTYTLIKEK
-14 LHAIPNQRHK
+14 LQAIPNLRHK
-24 GSLFEKISKQ
+24 GSLFEKISRR
-34 FLQEH
+34 FLKEH

-47 IDLWYDWKLRGKER
+47 IDLWNDWPLRGKEGDR
-61 DKGIDIVIQTTSK
+61 GIDMVVTTTSK
-74 EYIAVQCKFHQN
+74 EYIAVQCKYHQN
-86 SISYN
+86 NISLN
-91 DISPFLT
+91 DIATFLT
-98 QLLSGVG
+98 QLQSGVG
-105 EVKFKK
+105 KVRFKK

-116 TSNLTS
+116 TSNLS
-122 EAIKAIEQIRSTGMG
+122 SNALKAIEQIRSNGMG

-151 RIDWEKFDPT
+151 QIDWEKLDT
-161 KTEDEIPLCDKKRP
+161 TQSELPLCDKKKPR
-175 HPHQTE
+175 PHQTE
-181 AIEKTKKYFSDP
+181 AIEETKKYFSDP
-193 KNARGKLIMAC
+193 KNTRGKLIMAC

-217 ALDPKITLFLA
+217 ALDPKIMLFLA

-252 IVCSDDKT
+252 IVCSDDKV
-260 GQSKKNKSKN
+260 GKGKKNK
-270 EDNDDIKFSEL
+270 NDDGIDDINFSEL
-281 PIKASTRLED
+281 PLKPSTRLED
-291 ILSTYEKAQKENKRF
+291 ILSVYEKAQKENKRF

-321 QEAGL
+321 QELGL
-326 NGIDLIICDEAH
+326 NEIDLVICDEAH
-338 RTVGAMYSTNERDD
+338 RTVGAMYSSNERDD
-352 KNAFMLCHSDENI
+352 ENAFTLCHSDEHI
-365 KATKRLYMTATPKVY
+365 KAKKRLYMTATPKVY
-380 SESSKAKAKEKDN
+380 SESSKAKAKESDN
-393 VIYSMDDADIFG
+393 VIYSMDDEEIFG

-428 ILAVRSE
+428 ILAVRKE

-473 THKGLAKQDVI
+473 THKGLAKQDLIV
-484 ALDDENQEDNDLKN
+484 LDDKN
-498 KADTFVSQRAI
+498 KEDHNLQNKYDTAPSQRVI
-509 SFCKSIQTSKN
+509 NFCKSINTSKN

-543 LQINIDHVDGTMNCK
+543 LQISIDHIDGTMNCK
-558 ERLDK
+558 VRLEK
-563 LENLNQFEPNICK
+563 LEKLNEFRPNTCK

-595 VIFFDG
+595 IVFFDG
-601 RSAMVDIIQA
+601 KSAMVDIIQA
-611 VGRVMRKAKNKK
+611 VGRVMRKAKRKK
-623 RGYIILPIALR
+623 RGYIILPIALE
-634 ESEIKNLDEAVKN
+634 ESEIKNLDEAVNN
-647 TNFQNIWKVLKALRS
+647 TNFKNIWKVLKALRS

-680 GSDDASNPDDEGEL
+680 GSDDESNPDDEEEL
-694 EKDKTEQSPND
+694 KKDKTQHQND
-705 PKEAQKTLFDAIFLK
+705 PKEAQKTLFDAILLQ
-720 DLANAVYNV
+720 DLADAVYNV

-739 WENFAKKTGNIAR
+739 WENFTKKTGNIAR
-752 TLNNRLKELFG
+752 TLNNRLKMIFD
-763 KNPEIFDNFLT
+763 KNPEFFHDFLD
-774 SLRGNIHQGIKEE
+774 SLRGNIHQNIRED
-787 EALDMIISHIITKPI
+787 EALDMITSHIITKPI

-843 SVKTEAARAKSQK
+843 SVKTEALHAKSQK

-870 KEAFRKQSEKLGI
+870 KVAFKKQSEKLGI

-909 FNDKNITIFDPFTG
+909 FNDQNITIFDPFTG
-923 TGSFIARLLSKEND
+923 TGSFIARLLSKENA
-937 LISDEALKEKFQKGL
+937 LISDEALKEKFQKNL

-998 SDKGVFPLF
+998 TNKGVLPLY
-1007 EDLKENQEIKTTL
+1007 EDLKENKDIKDTL
-1020 ANQKIQV
+1020 AGQNIRV

-1036 GTKSEND
+1036 GAKSEND
-1043 NNQNLTHPKLEKRVY
+1043 NNQNLSHPKLEKRVS
-1058 ETYGKNS
+1058 EKYGKNS
-1065 TAKVGKTTRD
+1065 SAQNGRTTRD
-1075 TLIHSIRMASDLLK
+1075 TLIQSIYMASDLLK

-1096 VVNGSFID
+1096 VVNGGFID

-1111 RKCVAK
+1111 RKSVAK
-1117 EFSRLYALNLRG
+1117 DFAHLYVLNLRG

-1136 ERKKQGDGIF
+1136 NRKKEGDGIF
-1146 DSGSRATVAII
+1146 DSGSRATIAII
-1157 FFVKDESVQNSAIH
+1157 FFVKDTSVSNNNTIH
-1171 YYEVEDYLKREAK
+1171 YYDIGDYLKREAK
-1184 LNFLAG
+1184 LNKLAE
-1190 FENLESVPFK
+1190 FEDLDSVEFK

-1211 NQRNDDFE
+1211 NQREDGFD
-1219 KLIPLKRDKQLKIFD
+1219 KLIPLKRDKKLQNPSIFD
-1234 TIFDLNSMGV
+1234 INSGGV
-1244 ASGRDPWVYNFSQ
+1244 VSGRDPWVYNFSPNI
-1257 KRLMQSVQN
+1257 LTQSVQK

-1271 NADLKRFNERFREAF
+1271 NADLKRFNECFREAF
-1286 KQRTAKD
+1286 KQRT
-1293 KGIKPADRYKHL
+1293 KGIKSGELYKHL
-1305 SDREITTDKT
+1305 NDKEITTDKT
-1315 KIAWTDG
+1315 KIAWVQN
-1322 LKNKLIRNENLPES
+1322 LKTQLIKGKKLDDFSQEKIS
-1336 GMECVR
+1336 VS
-1342 LALYRPFN
+1342 LYRPFN
-1350 QQWLYWDKDLIH
+1350 KQYFYYERELAWSFCSMK
-1362 RQSRF
+1362 
-1367 SKIFPD
+1367 KIFPD
-1373 KSARNVVINTGVGN
+1373 KSAQNVVINTTIRN
-1387 GKDFSA
+1387 FSA
-1393 LVSDFISDYSLI
+1393 LVSDAIPDKYFIGDANGL
-1405 SPNQAY
+1405 
-1411 PLYYYDD
+1411 PLDYYDD

-1438 QDNAITEEEIFYYIY
+1438 KDNAITEEEIFYYIY

-1476 ALSED
+1476 ALSPD
-1481 FKELSVLGKELA
+1481 FKELSVLGKQLA

-1507 VECNLLENAG
+1507 VEYNLLESAEI
-1517 MEGYYDVVKMT
+1517 EGYYDVVQMKKD
-1528 KKGDR
+1528 KKGDS
-1533 IIYNDHITIT
+1533 IIYNQNITIT
-1543 QIPKKAFDYVVNGKS
+1543 EIPQKAFDYVINGKS

-1566 YSITTDKDSLIENN
+1566 YQKTTDKDSLIENN
-1580 PNDYAGGKYVF
+1580 PNDYAGGKYVL
-1591 ELLCKVI
+1591 ELLCRVI
-1598 TLSVKSVDLIEKI
+1598 KLSEKSVDLIEKI

>member
-1 MQEISAYELIKEK
+1 MQEISAYKFIKEK

-47 IDLWYDWKLRGKER
+47 IKLWNDWELRNNESDR
-61 DKGIDIVIQTTSK
+61 GIDIVIQTTSK

-91 DISPFLT
+91 DISTFLHK
-98 QLLSGVG
+98 LLTGVG
-105 EVKFKK
+105 EIKFKK

-116 TSNLTS
+116 TSNLTRAAL
-122 EAIKAIEQIRSTGMG
+122 EEIEQTRSIGMD
-137 IDIDEITE
+137 IDIDIITE

-151 RIDWEKFDPT
+151 QIDWEKFDPT
-161 KTEDEIPLCDKKRP
+161 KTEDEIPLCDKKKPR
-175 HPHQTE
+175 PHQTE
-181 AIEKTKKYFSDP
+181 AIKATKEYFSSP
-193 KNARGKLIMAC
+193 KNTRGKLIMAC

-217 ALDPKITLFLA
+217 TLDPKITLFLA

-252 IVCSDDKT
+252 IVCSDDKV
-260 GQSKKNKSKN
+260 GQSKN

-281 PIKASTRLED
+281 PIKPSTRLKD
-291 ILSTYEKAQKENKRF
+291 ILSVYEKVQKENKRF

-326 NGIDLIICDEAH
+326 NEIDLIICDEAH
-338 RTVGAMYSTNERDD
+338 RTVGAMYSSNERDD
-352 KNAFMLCHSDENI
+352 KNAFTLCHSDEHI
-365 KATKRLYMTATPKVY
+365 KAQKRLYMTATPKVY
-380 SESSKAKAKEKDN
+380 SESSKAKAKESDN
-393 VIYSMDDADIFG
+393 VIYSMDDADTFG
-405 EEIYTLNFERAIALD
+405 EEIYTLNFSKAIALD

-428 ILAVRSE
+428 ILAVRKE

-473 THKGLAKQDVI
+473 THKGLAKQDLIV
-484 ALDDENQEDNDLKN
+484 LDDENKEDNDLKS
-498 KADTFVSQRAI
+498 KKDTAPSQRAI
-509 SFCKSIQTSKN
+509 NFCKSINTSKN

-529 ECYDEEL
+529 ECYNEEL

-543 LQINIDHVDGTMNCK
+543 LEIKIDHIDGTMNCK
-558 ERLDK
+558 ERLEK
-563 LENLNQFEPNICK
+563 LENLDQFEPNTCK

-595 VIFFDG
+595 IIFFDG
-601 RSAMVDIIQA
+601 KSAMVDIIQA

-623 RGYIILPIALR
+623 RGYIILPIALE
-634 ESEIKNLDEAVKN
+634 ESEIKNLDEAVNN
-647 TNFQNIWKVLKALRS
+647 TNFKNIWKVIKALRS

-680 GSDDASNPDDEGEL
+680 GSDDGKKQNDE
-694 EKDKTEQSPND
+694 
-705 PKEAQKTLFDAIFLK
+705 KTLFDAILLQ
-720 DLANAVYNV
+720 DLADAMYNV

-739 WENFAKKTGNIAR
+739 WENFTKKTGNIAR
-752 TLNNRLKELFG
+752 TLNERLKNIFE
-763 KNPEIFDNFLT
+763 KNPEFFHDFLD
-774 SLRGNIHQGIKEE
+774 SLRDNIHQNIKED
-787 EALDMIISHIITKPI
+787 EALDMITSHIITKPI
-802 FDAIFGDNIQNP
+802 FDALFGDNIQNP
-814 IAKALDKM
+814 ISKALDKM
-822 VLKLSDL
+822 VEKLATL

-843 SVKTEAARAKSQK
+843 SVKTEATHAKSQK

-870 KEAFRKQSEKLGI
+870 KEAFKKQSEKLGI

-909 FNDKNITIFDPFTG
+909 FNDQSITIFDPFTG

-937 LISDEALKEKFQKGL
+937 LISDEALKEKFQKNL

-998 SDKGVFPLF
+998 NDKGVFKFF
-1007 EDLKENQEIKTTL
+1007 EDLKENKDIKDTL
-1020 ANQKIQV
+1020 AGQNIRV

-1036 GTKSEND
+1036 GAKSEND
-1043 NNQNLTHPKLEKRVY
+1043 NNQNLSHPKLEKWVY
-1058 ETYGKNS
+1058 ETYSKNS
-1065 TAKVGKTTRD
+1065 TAKVGKATRD
-1075 TLIHSIRMASDLLK
+1075 TLIQSIYMASELLK
-1089 DKGVLGF
+1089 DRGVLGF

-1104 SKSADGF
+1104 SKSGDGF

-1117 EFSRLYALNLRG
+1117 EFSHLYVLNLRG
-1129 NARTSGE
+1129 NQRTSGE
-1136 ERKKQGDGIF
+1136 VSRKEGGKIF

-1157 FFVKDESVQNSAIH
+1157 FFVKDTSVKNSAIH
-1171 YYEVEDYLKREAK
+1171 YYDIGDYLKREAK
-1184 LNFLAG
+1184 LNLLAN
-1190 FENLESVPFK
+1190 FENLDSVPFEK
-1200 EITPND
+1200 ITPNN

-1211 NQRNDDFE
+1211 NQREDGFE
-1219 KLIPLKRDKQLKIFD
+1219 KLIPLKRDKNSKSVFD
-1234 TIFDLNSMGV
+1234 INSNGV
-1244 ASGRDPWVYNFSQ
+1244 VTGRDPWVYNFSQ
-1257 KRLMQSVQN
+1257 NALMCSVQK

-1271 NADLKRFNERFREAF
+1271 NADLKRFNVRFREAF
-1286 KQRTAKD
+1286 KQRT
-1293 KGIKPADRYKHL
+1293 KGVKSADRYKHL
-1305 SDREITTDKT
+1305 NDKEITTDKT
-1315 KIAWTDG
+1315 KIAWTNG
-1322 LKNKLIRNENLPES
+1322 LKNHLIKNTNLQES
-1336 GMECVR
+1336 RKECAR
-1342 LALYRPFN
+1342 LALYRPFSK
-1350 QQWLYWDKDLIH
+1350 QWLYWDKDLNT
-1362 RQSRF
+1362 RQGQF
-1367 SKIFPD
+1367 SKIFPN
-1373 KSARNVVINTGVGN
+1373 KHAQNVVINMGVGN
-1387 GKDFSA
+1387 GKEFSA
-1393 LVSDFISDYSLI
+1393 LVSDFIPDYSLI
-1405 SPNQAY
+1405 LSNQAY

-1418 LGNRYNAI
+1418 LGNRHYAI

-1433 FRRHY
+1433 FRKHY
-1438 QDNAITEEEIFYYIY
+1438 GDNLIAEEEIFYYIY

-1459 GYLEKYK
+1459 DYLEKYK
-1466 NSLAKEAPRI
+1466 NSLAKEVPRI
-1476 ALSED
+1476 ALSQD
-1481 FKELSVLGKELA
+1481 FKELSVLGKQLA
-1493 ELHLNYESGEMHTS
+1493 ELHLNYESGEMHDSIKYTT
-1507 VECNLLENAG
+1507 LMNAEI
-1517 MEGYYDVVKMT
+1517 EGYYDVDKII
-1528 KKGDR
+1528 KKGDC
-1533 IIYNDHITIT
+1533 ILYNKNIAITK
-1543 QIPKKAFDYVVNGKS
+1543 IPQKAFNYVINGKS

-1566 YSITTDKDSLIENN
+1566 YQKTMDKDSLIENN
-1580 PNDYAGGKYVF
+1580 PNDYKGGKYVF
-1591 ELLCKVI
+1591 ELLCRVI
-1598 TLSVKSVDLIEKI
+1598 NSLKKAWI
-1611 SEKRFE
+1611 

>member
-1 MQEISAYELIKEK
+1 MQEISAYKLIKEK
-14 LHAIPNQRHK
+14 LHAIPNLRHK

-47 IDLWYDWKLRGKER
+47 IDLWYDWELRGKER
-61 DKGIDIVIQTTSK
+61 DKGIDIVITTSNK

-98 QLLSGVG
+98 QLQSGVG
-105 EVKFKK
+105 EIRFKK

-151 RIDWEKFDPT
+151 QIDWEKFDPT
-161 KTEDEIPLCDKKRP
+161 KTEGEIPLCDKKRP
-175 HPHQTE
+175 RPHQTE
-181 AIEKTKKYFSDP
+181 AINATKEYFSDP

-217 ALDPKITLFLA
+217 TLDPKITLFLA

-252 IVCSDDKT
+252 IVCSDDKV
-260 GQSKKNKSKN
+260 GKNKD

-352 KNAFMLCHSDENI
+352 KNAFTLCHSDKNI

-380 SESSKAKAKEKDN
+380 SESSKAKAKESDN
-393 VIYSMDDADIFG
+393 VIYSMDDADTFG

-473 THKGLAKQDVI
+473 THKGLAKQDLIV
-484 ALDDENQEDNDLKN
+484 LDEKN
-498 KADTFVSQRAI
+498 KEDHNLQNQYDTAPSQRAI
-509 SFCKSIQTSKN
+509 SFCKSINTSKN

-558 ERLDK
+558 ERLEK
-563 LENLNQFEPNICK
+563 LENLNTFKPNTCK

-595 VIFFDG
+595 IVFFDG
-601 RSAMVDIIQA
+601 KSAMVDIIQA
-611 VGRVMRKAKNKK
+611 VGRVMRKAKHKK
-623 RGYIILPIALR
+623 RGYIILPIALE
-634 ESEIKNLDEAVKN
+634 ESEIQNLDEAVKN

-667 VDEATFKEKIKIF
+667 VDEATFREKIKIF
-680 GSDDASNPDDEGEL
+680 GSDDAKNPDDEEEL
-694 EKDKTEQSPND
+694 EKDKTEQSD
-705 PKEAQKTLFDAIFLK
+705 PKQAQKTLFDAILLQ

-729 MPTKLGDRNY
+729 MPTN
-739 WENFAKKTGNIAR
+739 
-752 TLNNRLKELFG
+752 
-763 KNPEIFDNFLT
+763 
-774 SLRGNIHQGIKEE
+774 
-787 EALDMIISHIITKPI
+787 
-802 FDAIFGDNIQNP
+802 
-814 IAKALDKM
+814 
-822 VLKLSDL
+822 
-829 GLEGETKDLKNLYE
+829 
-843 SVKTEAARAKSQK
+843 
-856 SQQEL
+856 
-861 IKNLYNTFF
+861 
-870 KEAFRKQSEKLGI
+870 
-883 VYTPIEVVD
+883 
-892 FILRA
+892 
-897 TNGILKKHFNTD
+897 
-909 FNDKNITIFDPFTG
+909 FDPFTG
-923 TGSFIARLLSKEND
+923 TGSFIARLLSKENA
-937 LISDEALKEKFQKGL
+937 LISDEALKEKFQKNL

-989 DSLDYLEEK
+989 DSLDIYEEK

-1007 EDLKENQEIKTTL
+1007 EDLKENQEIKNTMEKQ
-1020 ANQKIQV
+1020 NIRV

-1036 GTKSEND
+1036 GAKSEND
-1043 NNQNLTHPKLEKRVY
+1043 NNQNLTHPKLQKWVT

-1065 TAKVGKTTRD
+1065 TAQNKNSTQD
-1075 TLIHSIRMASDLLK
+1075 TLIQSIRMASDLLK

-1111 RKCVAK
+1111 RKCVAQ
-1117 EFSRLYALNLRG
+1117 EFSHLYALNLRG

-1136 ERKKQGDGIF
+1136 TFKKEGGKIF

-1157 FFVKDESVQNSAIH
+1157 FFVKDKDAPNHTIF

-1184 LNFLAG
+1184 LNLLAN

-1211 NQRNDDFE
+1211 NQRNDEFE
-1219 KLIPLKRDKQLKIFD
+1219 KLIPLKRDKKLKIFD
-1234 TIFDLNSMGV
+1234 TIFDLNSNGV
-1244 ASGRDPWVYNFSQ
+1244 ATNRDPWVYNFSPNA
-1257 KRLMQSVQN
+1257 LMQSVQR

-1271 NADLKRFNERFREAF
+1271 NADLKRFNARFREAF
-1286 KQRTAKD
+1286 KQRTKGVKSGDLYKQLND
-1293 KGIKPADRYKHL
+1293 K
-1305 SDREITTDKT
+1305 EITTDKT
-1315 KIAWTDG
+1315 KIAWTRS
-1322 LKNKLIRNENLPES
+1322 LKQGFIKNTNLQEKSSEERIRLS
-1336 GMECVR
+1336 
-1342 LALYRPFN
+1342 LYRPFN
-1350 QQWLYWDKDLIH
+1350 KQWLYWDKTWNEEQYQLP
-1362 RQSRF
+1362 
-1367 SKIFPD
+1367 KIFPD
-1373 KSARNVVINTGVGN
+1373 KGARNVVINTGMGN

-1393 LVSDFISDYSLI
+1393 LVSDAIPDSHFIG
-1405 SPNQAY
+1405 NTQAY

-1438 QDNAITEEEIFYYIY
+1438 GDNLIAEEEIFYYIY

-1493 ELHLNYESGEMHTS
+1493 ELHLNYENGEMHES
-1507 VECNLLENAG
+1507 VKHNLLENAEV
-1517 MEGYYDVVKMT
+1517 EGYYDVVQMKKD

-1533 IIYNDHITIT
+1533 IIYNHHITIT
-1543 QIPKKAFDYVVNGKS
+1543 NIPKKAFDYVVNGKS

-1580 PNDYAGGKYVF
+1580 PNHYAGGKYVF
-1591 ELLCKVI
+1591 ELLCRVI
-1598 TLSVKSVDLIEKI
+1598 KLSEKSVDLIEKI
-1611 SEKRFE
+1611 SMKRFE

>member
-1 MQEISAYELIKEK
+1 M
-14 LHAIPNQRHK
+14 
-24 GSLFEKISKQ
+24 
-34 FLQEH
+34 
-39 DSANEYES
+39 
-47 IDLWYDWKLRGKER
+47 
-61 DKGIDIVIQTTSK
+61 
-74 EYIAVQCKFHQN
+74 
-86 SISYN
+86 
-91 DISPFLT
+91 
-98 QLLSGVG
+98 
-105 EVKFKK
+105 
-111 GIIIS
+111 
-116 TSNLTS
+116 
-122 EAIKAIEQIRSTGMG
+122 
-137 IDIDEITE
+137 
-145 EDFIYS
+145 
-151 RIDWEKFDPT
+151 
-161 KTEDEIPLCDKKRP
+161 
-175 HPHQTE
+175 
-181 AIEKTKKYFSDP
+181 
-193 KNARGKLIMAC
+193 
-204 GTGKT
+204 
-209 YTSLKIME
+209 
-217 ALDPKITLFLA
+217 
-228 PSIALLSQTFREYA
+228 
-242 QEKSEPFYAS
+242 
-252 IVCSDDKT
+252 
-260 GQSKKNKSKN
+260 
-270 EDNDDIKFSEL
+270 
-281 PIKASTRLED
+281 
-291 ILSTYEKAQKENKRF
+291 
-306 IIFSTYQSALRIKEA
+306 
-321 QEAGL
+321 
-326 NGIDLIICDEAH
+326 
-338 RTVGAMYSTNERDD
+338 
-352 KNAFMLCHSDENI
+352 
-365 KATKRLYMTATPKVY
+365 
-380 SESSKAKAKEKDN
+380 
-393 VIYSMDDADIFG
+393 
-405 EEIYTLNFERAIALD
+405 
-420 LLTDYKVI
+420 
-428 ILAVRSE
+428 
-435 NLSGVTNSVNKKISQ
+435 
-450 LEAKGTKLDKKL
+450 
-462 INNEFVCKIVG
+462 CKIVG

-543 LQINIDHVDGTMNCK
+543 LKISIDHVDGTMNCK

-563 LENLNQFEPNICK
+563 LENLNTFEPNICK

-662 HDPSL
+662 HDSSL
-667 VDEATFKEKIKIF
+667 VDEAIFKEKIKIF
-680 GSDDASNPDDEGEL
+680 GSDDASNPDDEEEL
-694 EKDKTEQSPND
+694 QKDKTEQSSND
-705 PKEAQKTLFDAIFLK
+705 PKEAQKTLFDAILLQ

-752 TLNNRLKELFG
+752 TLNERLKELFG

-774 SLRGNIHQGIKEE
+774 SLRGNIHQSIKEE

-802 FDAIFGDNIQNP
+802 FDAIFGDNIKNP

-909 FNDKNITIFDPFTG
+909 FNDQSITIFDPFMG

-937 LISDEALKEKFQKGL
+937 FISDEALKEKFQKGL

-998 SDKGVFPLF
+998 NDKGVIPGFEYLF
-1007 EDLKENQEIKTTL
+1007 EDLKENKEIKTTMEKQ
-1020 ANQKIQV
+1020 NIRV
-1027 IIGNPPYSA
+1027 IIGNPPYSSGA
-1036 GTKSEND
+1036 KSEND
-1043 NNQNLTHPKLEKRVY
+1043 NNQNLSHPKLEKRVY

-1065 TAKVGKTTRD
+1065 TAQNKNSTRD

-1111 RKCVAK
+1111 RKCVAQD
-1117 EFSRLYALNLRG
+1117 FSHLYALNLRG

-1146 DSGSRATVAII
+1146 DSGSRVTVAII
-1157 FFVKDESVQNSAIH
+1157 FFVKDKDAPNHTIF

-1184 LNFLAG
+1184 LNLLAN
-1190 FENLESVPFK
+1190 FENLDSVPFK

-1219 KLIPLKRDKQLKIFD
+1219 KLIPLKRDKKSKIFNA
-1234 TIFDLNSMGV
+1234 IFDLNSNGV
-1244 ASGRDPWVYNFSQ
+1244 KTSRDPWVYNFSQ
-1257 KRLMQSVQN
+1257 KTLMQSVQN

-1293 KGIKPADRYKHL
+1293 KGIKKSADRYKHL
-1305 SDREITTDKT
+1305 NDREITTDKT

-1322 LKNKLIRNENLPES
+1322 LKNKLIKNENLPES
-1336 GMECVR
+1336 GMERVR

-1350 QQWLYWDKDLIH
+1350 KQWLYWDKNLIN
-1362 RQSRF
+1362 RQSQLP
-1367 SKIFPD
+1367 KIFPD

-1393 LVSDFISDYSLI
+1393 LVSDFISDFSLI

-1438 QDNAITEEEIFYYIY
+1438 KDNAITEEEIFYYIY

-1481 FKELSVLGKELA
+1481 FKELSMLGKELA

-1507 VECNLLENAG
+1507 VKHNLLESAE
-1517 MEGYYDVVKMT
+1517 MEGYYDVIQMKKD

-1533 IIYNDHITIT
+1533 IKYNHHITIT

-1566 YSITTDKDSLIENN
+1566 YQITKDKDSLIENN
-1580 PNDYAGGKYVF
+1580 PNHYAGGKYIF
-1591 ELLCKVI
+1591 ELLCRVI

>member
-1 MQEISAYELIKEK
+1 MQEISAYKFIKEK
-14 LHAIPNQRHK
+14 LQAIPNQRHK
-24 GSLFEKISKQ
+24 GSWFEKVSKY
-34 FLQEH
+34 FLLEH

-47 IDLWYDWKLRGKER
+47 IKLWSDWELRNNEGDR
-61 DKGIDIVIQTTSK
+61 GIDIVIQTTSK

-86 SISYN
+86 SISYP
-91 DISPFLT
+91 DIATFLHKL
-98 QLLSGVG
+98 QSGVG
-105 EVKFKK
+105 EIRFKK

-116 TSNLTS
+116 TSNLTRAAQQ
-122 EAIKAIEQIRSTGMG
+122 EIEQTRSIGMD
-137 IDIDEITE
+137 IDIITE

-151 RIDWEKFDPT
+151 RIDWEKFDPVQT
-161 KTEDEIPLCDKKRP
+161 QGEIPLCDKKKP

-181 AIEKTKKYFSDP
+181 AINATKEYFSDP

-252 IVCSDDKT
+252 IVCSDDKV
-260 GQSKKNKSKN
+260 GQSKN

-281 PIKASTRLED
+281 PIKPSTRLED
-291 ILSTYEKAQKENKRF
+291 ILSVYEKAQKENKRF

-321 QEAGL
+321 QKAGL
-326 NGIDLIICDEAH
+326 GTIDLIICDEAH

-352 KNAFMLCHSDENI
+352 KNAFTLCHSDENI
-365 KATKRLYMTATPKVY
+365 KAQKRLYMTATPKVY
-380 SESSKAKAKEKDN
+380 SESSKAKAKESDN

-473 THKGLAKQDVI
+473 THKGLAKQDLI
-484 ALDDENQEDNDLKN
+484 ALDDENKEDNDLKS
-498 KADTFVSQRAI
+498 KKDTFVSQRAI

-543 LQINIDHVDGTMNCK
+543 LKISIDHIDGTMNCK

-563 LENLNQFEPNICK
+563 LENLNQFEPNTCK

-595 VIFFDG
+595 IIFFDG
-601 RSAMVDIIQA
+601 KSAMVDIIQA

-623 RGYIILPIALR
+623 RGYIILPIALA
-634 ESEIKNLDEAVKN
+634 ESEIKNLDEAVNN
-647 TNFQNIWKVLKALRS
+647 TNFKNIWKVLKALRS
-662 HDPSL
+662 HDSSL
-667 VDEATFKEKIKIF
+667 VDEATFREKIKIF
-680 GSDDASNPDDEGEL
+680 GSNDESNPDDEEL
-694 EKDKTEQSPND
+694 EKDKTQHKND
-705 PKEAQKTLFDAIFLK
+705 PKEAQKTLFDAIFLQ

-739 WENFAKKTGNIAR
+739 WENFAKKTGNIAK
-752 TLNNRLKELFG
+752 TLNNRLKELFD

-774 SLRGNIHQGIKEE
+774 SLRDNIHQGIKNE
-787 EALDMIISHIITKPI
+787 EALDMITSHIITKPI
-802 FDAIFGDNIQNP
+802 FDALFGDNIKNP

-843 SVKTEAARAKSQK
+843 SVKTEAARTKSEK

-937 LISDEALKEKFQKGL
+937 LISDEALKEKFLNHL

-961 YYIALINITQAAQ
+961 YYIALINITQAVQ

-998 SDKGVFPLF
+998 NDKGVFPLF
-1007 EDLKENQEIKTTL
+1007 EDLKENKEIKTTL

-1027 IIGNPPYSA
+1027 IIGNPPYSSGA
-1036 GTKSEND
+1036 KSEND
-1043 NNQNLTHPKLEKRVY
+1043 NNQNLSHPKLEKWVN

-1065 TAKVGKTTRD
+1065 TAKVGNTTRD

-1104 SKSADGF
+1104 NKSSDGF

-1117 EFSRLYALNLRG
+1117 DFSHLYVLNLRG

-1136 ERKKQGDGIF
+1136 ERKKEGDGIF
-1146 DSGSRATVAII
+1146 DSGSRTTVAII
-1157 FFVKDESVQNSAIH
+1157 FFVKDKSTPNNTIF
-1171 YYEVEDYLKREAK
+1171 YYEVGDYLKREAK
-1184 LNFLAG
+1184 LNLLAG
-1190 FENLESVPFK
+1190 FENLESVPFSV
-1200 EITPND
+1200 ITPND

-1219 KLIPLKRDKQLKIFD
+1219 KLIPLKRDKKLKIFD
-1234 TIFDLNSMGV
+1234 TIFDLNSGGV
-1244 ASGRDPWVYNFSQ
+1244 VSGRDPWVYNFSQ
-1257 KRLMQSVQN
+1257 KTLMQSVKN

-1315 KIAWTDG
+1315 KIAWTRS
-1322 LKNKLIRNENLPES
+1322 LKNKLIKNEILPES
-1336 GMECVR
+1336 GMERVR

-1350 QQWLYWDKDLIH
+1350 KQWLYFDKNLNEE
-1362 RQSRF
+1362 QSQLP
-1367 SKIFPD
+1367 KIFPD
-1373 KSARNVVINTGVGN
+1373 KSAYNVVINTTTRN
-1387 GKDFSA
+1387 FC
-1393 LVSDFISDYSLI
+1393 SLI
-1405 SPNQAY
+1405 SDAIPDTHFIGDANAY
-1411 PLYYYDD
+1411 PLYCYDD

-1438 QDNAITEEEIFYYIY
+1438 KDNAITEEEIFYYIY

-1459 GYLEKYK
+1459 GYVEKYK
-1466 NSLAKEAPRI
+1466 NSLTKEAPRI

-1493 ELHLNYESGEMHTS
+1493 KLHLNYESGEMHAS
-1507 VECNLLENAG
+1507 VEYKTLMNAE

-1533 IIYNDHITIT
+1533 ILYNHHITIT
-1543 QIPKKAFDYVVNGKS
+1543 KIPKKAFDYVVNGRS
-1558 AIDWVIER
+1558 AID
-1566 YSITTDKDSLIENN
+1566 
-1580 PNDYAGGKYVF
+1580 
-1591 ELLCKVI
+1591 
-1598 TLSVKSVDLIEKI
+1598 
-1611 SEKRFE
+1611 